1 MKWAVGLG
9 LLTGLGVA
17 ALALRLTQGF
27 LFEVEPLDKIS
38 FAGSSLAS
46 RADLRLPGGLDS
58 ELARNPDGRRGGI
71 ARAVR
76 SSLALP
82 QSDFS

>member
-1 MKWAVGLG
+1 MRHILETVCGRMKWAVGLG

-38 FAGSSLAS
+38 FAGSSLAVLICACLADS
-46 RADLRLPGGLDS
+46 IPSWRAIRTDAAAALREP
-58 ELARNPDGRRGGI
+58 
-71 ARAVR
+71 
-76 SSLALP
+76 
-82 QSDFS
+82 